1 MATNGIEAAM
11 TQELLLETEALTN
24 LNVSNLQLPTWP
36 PGGQSAEKSM
46 TVDNRRG
53 AQGIHIVYPPD
64 FKVESI
70 KAFFHWIPPPGQ
82 QCCSDLEQFS
92 LRTHSNAET
101 FGENNSYQQFMLPPS
116 ISYFS
121 GGQGFEL
128 ILLIFHTHKVCDNLD
143 PHLWADLTAESPA
156 TWWPAMG

>member
-11 TQELLLETEALTN
+11 TQELLLETQALTN
-24 LNVSNLQLPTWP
+24 WNFSNLQLPTWP

-70 KAFFHWIPPPGQ
+70 KAFFHWI
-82 QCCSDLEQFS
+82 S
-92 LRTHSNAET
+92 

-128 ILLIFHTHKVCDNLD
+128 ILLIFHTLD
-143 PHLWADLTAESPA
+143 L
-156 TWWPAMG
+156 